1 MPLLDQI
8 REQKLIDLAKAC
20 FDPPPTGAEEKVL
33 RDSASSL
40 DPDMPAANSPRP
52 TIRSDFVRWLATDP
66 KAATHIDPK
75 GLRAF
80 GITLPDK
87 LDLQNCRV
95 LVSLHFQHCTIKRE
109 IDLRSA
115 ATRSIQLLDSSFD
128 GIIMADRINIDGPLF
143 LRGSIFFGEV
153 RLPGA
158 QIKGALDCLG
168 AKLKVTKGNAL
179 TADRAEIGGIVYL
192 QQGYDLSGTMQGFES
207 SGTIRLLGAK
217 IKGDLSCS
225 GAKLRVTDGD
235 ALYAYSAEIGGNVFL
250 NNGFESS
257 GTIRLPGAKI
267 KGDLSCSGA
276 KLRVKDGNALHADG
290 AEIGGSVFL
299 NTDSG
304 QREDFES
311 TGTVRFPGAHIK
323 GILSCS
329 GAKLKVTMGDA
340 LFADC
345 AEIGANVCLDKGFE
359 SSGTIRLLAT
369 RIGGELTFIG
379 AKTTTVGCKDMR
391 LSGDMWWMGIQESG
405 EAVLDLTGA
414 SLKNL
419 RDDRGSWPAP
429 GRLILDGLT
438 FEEVTLHERPSQ
450 EQVMNNSHGLELPF
464 NVDERIEW
472 LMLQPPD
479 RRIKPQLWMQLAR
492 LLEAKGHRKG
502 AKHVIFKYRTFLA
515 KEKEFHPLRWL
526 FKLLFRR
533 ATFRCVWPY
542 LRHPNRSWA
551 IAFAWLEEAPLRVCW
566 SIALTL
572 MVGTLIFAGAFSSGA
587 MLASVQIQPN
597 AVLPNGES
605 KNLSAHYP
613 VSQPFLYTLEN
624 AVPLVKLG
632 MDEKWMPDPKHKPQ
646 PWFPQFRWLDWLG
659 WFNSYWFLVASRVLL
674 IFLGWFQAG
683 VLGAVL
689 LKRFKE

>member
-1 MPLLDQI
+1 LPLLDKI
-8 REQKLIDLAKAC
+8 REEKLIDLAKAC
-20 FDPPPTGAEEKVL
+20 FDPPPTEAEEKVL

-40 DPDMPAANSPRP
+40 DRDMPAANSPRP

-66 KAATHIDPK
+66 EAAAHIDPK
-75 GLRAF
+75 GIRAF

-87 LDLQNCRV
+87 LDLQNCRI
-95 LVSLHFQHCTIKRE
+95 LIPLHFQHCIIKSE

-115 ATRSIQLLDSSFD
+115 ETRSIQLLDSSFG

-143 LRGSIFFGEV
+143 LRGSIFFGEI

-217 IKGDLSCS
+217 IMGDLSCS

-276 KLRVKDGNALHADG
+276 KLRVGDGNALHADG
-290 AEIGGSVFL
+290 VEIGGSVFL

-311 TGTVRFPGAHIK
+311 TGTIRFPGAHIK

-345 AEIGANVCLDKGFE
+345 AEIGANVCLNKGFE

-369 RIGGELTFIG
+369 RIGGELAFIG

-405 EAVLDLTGA
+405 DAVLDLTGA

-419 RDDRGSWPAP
+419 RDDRESWPVP

-450 EQVMNNSHGLELPF
+450 EQVMNNSHGPELPF
-464 NVDERIEW
+464 NVDERVEW
-472 LMLQPPD
+472 LRLQPPD
-479 RRIKPQLWMQLAR
+479 RRINPQPWMQLR
-492 LLEAKGHRKG
+492 DLLERKGDRKG
-502 AKHVIFKYRTFLA
+502 AKHVLYKLRCLQAENEWFL
-515 KEKEFHPLRWL
+515 LRRL
-526 FKLLFRR
+526 
-533 ATFRCVWPY
+533 V
-542 LRHPNRSWA
+542 
-551 IAFAWLEEAPLRVCW
+551 IAFAWLEEAPGRICF
-566 SIALTL
+566 SIACFLL
-572 MVGTLIFAGAFSSGA
+572 LGWLVFGYAGSHGALAPTEAEAYKAFIAGN
-587 MLASVQIQPN
+587 P
-597 AVLPNGES
+597 PP
-605 KNLSAHYP
+605 SAYP
-613 VSQPFLYTLEN
+613 RLNPFLYTLDN

-632 MDEKWMPDPKHKPQ
+632 QDEKWAPDRRYPGTN
-646 PWFPQFRWLDWLG
+646 WFT
-659 WFNSYWFLVASRVLL
+659 NYWFLVWSRLVL
-674 IFLGWFQAG
+674 IYLGWFQAG
-683 VLGAVL
+683 VLGAAL
-689 LKRFKE
+689 LRRFKE